1 MFQLSAWSIELMS
14 RAGVPEWEGQTVSIM
29 LEEDVWF
36 EDGLA
41 QFLDGRQ
48 TEIWL
53 ISNQTR
59 KHP

>member
-53 ISNQTR
+53 I
-59 KHP
+59 